1 MSNRKTD
8 YVVINA
14 KDWPVFYTDDL
25 ADAIRVCAELQADDE
40 DACII
45 DTKKGVIVEW

>member
-1 MSNRKTD
+1 MSDRKTD

-25 ADAIRVCAELQADDE
+25 ADAIRVCADLQSDDE